1 MLRCTYPYLP
11 SPISRIWELLD
22 GAREYNGKLLT
33 KAIDLLSS
41 QWGICSEHKRENRNC
56 VRSWPYPETIRANSM
71 GLIPVPGGMIRY
83 MLREEGAVNQR
94 TETSMTDMEA
104 FRLQELLH
112 YIYRIEVLQRI
123 LLLCTPLIIS
133 KYLAI

>member
-1 MLRCTYPYLP
+1 
-11 SPISRIWELLD
+11 
-22 GAREYNGKLLT
+22 
-33 KAIDLLSS
+33 
-41 QWGICSEHKRENRNC
+41 
-56 VRSWPYPETIRANSM
+56 M